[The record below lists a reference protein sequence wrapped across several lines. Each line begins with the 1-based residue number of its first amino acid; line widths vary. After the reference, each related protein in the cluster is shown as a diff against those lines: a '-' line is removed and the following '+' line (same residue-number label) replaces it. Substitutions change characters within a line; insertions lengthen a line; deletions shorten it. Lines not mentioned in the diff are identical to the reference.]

1 MAEIKKIIIPTG
13 ASPDESLPTP
23 HFDAEATLTA
33 RPVIPLSEQE
43 KLRMQHG
50 GYRAGVEKPF
60 WKRPMLLALVVLA
73 AVGVGVAAGLAIGIY
88 RNRSVVQTP
97 VASAPPSTVENAT
110 VEQPVVEQPV
120 PAPTRQARAEVQ
132 ETAVETPAEPK
143 AEERERPVRS
153 DERTVRN
160 ERKSDDNEVAP
171 PVVREKKRDRKADDD
186 DDQVLNDRQAE
197 RERRRD
203 DRRERRGRRGRD
215 EENAMDIPRQVER
228 AGRNRIREIFEGR
241 QP

>member
-13 ASPDESLPTP
+13 ANPDESLPTP

-43 KLRMQHG
+43 KFRMQRG
-50 GYRAGVEKPF
+50 GYAAGVEKPF
-60 WKRPMLLALVVLA
+60 WKRPMLLALIVLV
-73 AVGVGVAAGLAIGIY
+73 AVGVGVAAGLTIGIY
-88 RNRSVVQTP
+88 KNRNTAQTP
-97 VASAPPSTVENAT
+97 VVSAPPSTTVENENVA
-110 VEQPVVEQPV
+110 QPVVEQPT
-120 PAPTRQARAEVQ
+120 PATTRQARADVPEIP
-132 ETAVETPAEPK
+132 VEAPAEPK
-143 AEERERPVRS
+143 AEERARTVRN
-153 DERTVRN
+153 DEPPVRN

-171 PVVREKKRDRKADDD
+171 PVVRERRRDRKADDD
-186 DDQVLNDRQAE
+186 DEVLDDRQAE

-203 DRRERRGRRGRD
+203 DRRERRGRRRD
-215 EENAMDIPRQVER
+215 EEDASDIPRQIER